1 MIVVSKVS
9 IFLVKIVKDRL
20 AGTVHG
26 PRLTVAFLV
35 RYIHLGA
42 KISSELALV
51 LHARAVAALVSLLI
65 SKHHFRT
72 SSEFPEFPQQFVFQM
87 YEMTDMQLIKK
98 TPRDG
103 NEIDVVMKT
112 KI

>member
-26 PRLTVAFLV
+26 PRQTVAFLV
-35 RYIHLGA
+35 RYIPLGA
-42 KISSELALV
+42 KISSELVLV

-65 SKHHFRT
+65 IKHHFRT
-72 SSEFPEFPQQFVFQM
+72 LSEFPQQFVFQM
-87 YEMTDMQLIKK
+87 YEITDMQLIKK

-103 NEIDVVMKT
+103 N
-112 KI
+112 